1 MDLRLCLGYIEKMN
15 NYVASTSRLFFD
27 RGCVCE
33 IRDTIVGQRKITYTS
48 EELFGDTV
56 DLEDFQCTMSELVLK
71 VMWKS
76 YLNGKVPYDLH
87 VNNPEYC
94 NDQLKITCVNEDGSP
109 LVVSYALEDVI
120 KIFNEVRLDQ
130 CHLE

>member
-1 MDLRLCLGYIEKMN
+1 
-15 NYVASTSRLFFD
+15 
-27 RGCVCE
+27 
-33 IRDTIVGQRKITYTS
+33 
-48 EELFGDTV
+48 
-56 DLEDFQCTMSELVLK
+56 MSELVLK

-94 NDQLKITCVNEDGSP
+94 NNQLKITCVKEDGSP